1 MFNVQQTTSRLA
13 EMSDAQLAQYAA
25 MHKND
30 PYVLSLASSESNRR
44 KELRNSAQ
52 AQMAGMKPPTVADQ
66 TVAGMEQD
74 AQQEDMPHALP
85 EERGIGR
92 LPAQNIAHMADG
104 GIAGYADGGNAI
116 DQYAPQIVAEAKR
129 LGIDPKLAL
138 RMFTQESKGDKSA
151 ISPKGAAGLGQL
163 MKSAA
168 KDMGISEEDRFDPSK
183 NITASLG
190 YLKKQLNQFK
200 DPVKAVAAYN
210 WGPGNLKK
218 HLAKNNGEINPV
230 GLPKETADYINKL
243 LPIGAANAAET
254 TDEIPRTQPA
264 AAAPAQRAP
273 TQAAVPAARTAPART
288 GIAAIPKASPA
299 EDDTVYDPMTG
310 APISGGVAH
319 SQGPQSNSPV
329 AAQLAGIADIPLG
342 IPAAL
347 YGTAKT
353 DFLNL
358 PFGKHYTWEEAQKA
372 GNDNWLQ
379 YLTLGKSLGLEKDPA
394 YRKDPFNYLAQLP
407 AMGVEKIAEGTG
419 TNKAAAQSILDNVTA
434 VLPFLGKTKGMQV
447 EYNMPKLKGKETP
460 SVAAAEA
467 ELKQAEADRAKT
479 EAAVASPRLGYTPE
493 NAKPGIKVSPE
504 GTATLPDS
512 AAMGNALGAEKRGQ
526 VNWAEDVAARNAAAE
541 RAAAAEAQAE
551 AARTAA
557 EKAKPGAAAAF
568 LTDHPWTRQGIAAAP
583 YGVLSANR
591 GLSDTDN
598 EAIDPNAPPVSPTYP
613 DEQYRGMKPG
623 PDEPA
628 NAVTEFTKTVEPETK
643 PAGSGFS
650 NEDILT
656 MGLNMMQARPGQG
669 GGALSQLASNIGTSG
684 IATLAARKEREKMA
698 QEQAYKDIVGQYYKA
713 KGEEAQANAA
723 YTNDAK
729 SETALRTKAAGAIE
743 TAVAKFQATGMADDA
758 AVAKYRADVTREV
771 FRNLGLSQTAGGISD
786 RAAAALKQYGG

>member
-1 MFNVQQTTSRLA
+1 
-13 EMSDAQLAQYAA
+13 MSLLLQA
-25 MHKND
+25 
-30 PYVLSLASSESNRR
+30 VL
-44 KELRNSAQ
+44 
-52 AQMAGMKPPTVADQ
+52 
-66 TVAGMEQD
+66 
-74 AQQEDMPHALP
+74 
-85 EERGIGR
+85 
-92 LPAQNIAHMADG
+92 
-104 GIAGYADGGNAI
+104 
-116 DQYAPQIVAEAKR
+116 IV
-129 LGIDPKLAL
+129 L
-138 RMFTQESKGDKSA
+138 
-151 ISPKGAAGLGQL
+151 AAGV
-163 MKSAA
+163 
-168 KDMGISEEDRFDPSK
+168 I
-183 NITASLG
+183 
-190 YLKKQLNQFK
+190 
-200 DPVKAVAAYN
+200 
-210 WGPGNLKK
+210 
-218 HLAKNNGEINPV
+218 
-230 GLPKETADYINKL
+230 
-243 LPIGAANAAET
+243 
-254 TDEIPRTQPA
+254 
-264 AAAPAQRAP
+264 RA
-273 TQAAVPAARTAPART
+273 AAVPAARTAPAVPPART

-379 YLTLGKSLGLEKDPA
+379 YLTIGKSLGLEKDPA

-407 AMGVEKIAEGTG
+407 AMGVEKLAEGTG
-419 TNKAAAQSILDNVTA
+419 TNKAAAQSILDNATA
-434 VLPFLGKTKGMQV
+434 VLPFLGKMKGMQV
-447 EYNMPKLKGKETP
+447 EYNMPKKGKETP

-493 NAKPGIKVSPE
+493 SAKPGIKVSPE
-504 GTATLPDS
+504 GTATLPDG
-512 AAMGNALGAEKRGQ
+512 AAMADALGAEKRGQ

-568 LTDHPWTRQGIAAAP
+568 LADHPWTRQGIAAAP

-591 GLSDTDN
+591 NLSDTDN
-598 EAIDPNAPPVSPTYP
+598 EAIDPNAPPVSATYP

-698 QEQAYKDIVGQYYKA
+698 QDQAYKDTVGQYYKA
-713 KGEEAQANAA
+713 MGENAQANAA
-723 YTNDAK
+723 YTNDLK
-729 SETALRTKAAGAIE
+729 SETARRKEAAMIIE
-743 TAVAKFQATGMADDA
+743 NAVTKFQATGMADAA

-771 FRNLGLSQTAGGISD
+771 FKNLELAQTSSDPRIAGL
-786 RAAAALKQYGG
+786 LKQYGE

>member
-25 MHKND
+25 MHKSD

-104 GIAGYADGGNAI
+104 GIAGYADGGSAI

-254 TDEIPRTQPA
+254 TDEIPRAQPA
-264 AAAPAQRAP
+264 TKPA
-273 TQAAVPAARTAPART
+273 TAPATAPVAAKPATVDSSVPTAENMAAEAKRRKDLNPER
-288 GIAAIPKASPA
+288 GWWEQRGRELLGAPEAIASAF
-299 EDDTVYDPMTG
+299 TG
-310 APISGGVAH
+310 APPINAVAGGLRSLVT
-319 SQGPQSNSPV
+319 GEDVNT
-329 AAQLAGIADIPLG
+329 AAERMRFEPRSEYGKESAYELSRALSDTGLDKLPPFMPGIGVPKPRGLLAKPKATPKNFVDAAKAADEALNKQAFERLPPPSSETPGVVRVTPEGEGVLPTG
-342 IPAAL
+342 EAAARETAAL
-347 YGTAKT
+347 
-353 DFLNL
+353 N
-358 PFGKHYTWEEAQKA
+358 
-372 GNDNWLQ
+372 NW
-379 YLTLGKSLGLEKDPA
+379 EKD
-394 YRKDPFNYLAQLP
+394 
-407 AMGVEKIAEGTG
+407 
-419 TNKAAAQSILDNVTA
+419 
-434 VLPFLGKTKGMQV
+434 
-447 EYNMPKLKGKETP
+447 
-460 SVAAAEA
+460 VAAAKATDAAKNKAGRNLDENVG
-467 ELKQAEADRAKT
+467 RATTNK
-479 EAAVASPRLGYTPE
+479 LM
-493 NAKPGIKVSPE
+493 N
-504 GTATLPDS
+504 
-512 AAMGNALGAEKRGQ
+512 
-526 VNWAEDVAARNAAAE
+526 E
-541 RAAAAEAQAE
+541 RAAEQARIANGVSLAAPFAASRPGEVYPGVAAEGPAVPFNVSTGASGFPVNPDIGGETAPETFEGTTQAP
-551 AARTAA
+551 A
-557 EKAKPGAAAAF
+557 E
-568 LTDHPWTRQGIAAAP
+568 
-583 YGVLSANR
+583 
-591 GLSDTDN
+591 
-598 EAIDPNAPPVSPTYP
+598 
-613 DEQYRGMKPG
+613 
-623 PDEPA
+623 
-628 NAVTEFTKTVEPETK
+628 ETK

-698 QEQAYKDIVGQYYKA
+698 QDQAYKDTVGQYYKA
-713 KGEEAQANAA
+713 MGENAQANAA
-723 YTNDAK
+723 YTNDLK

-743 TAVAKFQATGMADDA
+743 TALAEWNKQNFGASPEQQIAARNNITQA
-758 AVAKYRADVTREV
+758 V
-771 FRNLGLSQTAGGISD
+771 FRNLGLSQTSSDPRIAGL
-786 RAAAALKQYGG
+786 LKQYDR